1 MSLVHSSKLYI
12 WVGKTASLAEK
23 REATAKAK
31 EYLAQVHTWGHRCEQ

>member
-1 MSLVHSSKLYI
+1 MHSSKLFI

-31 EYLAQVHTWGHRCEQ
+31 EYLAQVRRMEVRPGF